1 MMATRTAKPMEAES
15 RVMDLFLTK
24 PAFLL
29 ARVDQICTALY
40 ADLSRGE
47 TLAQAEL
54 ILLLAQ
60 SDDRDQISLARAAGV
75 DKSTT
80 ALILDNL
87 AASGLVERVSD
98 PEDRRRTRPRLTAAG
113 HIRAT
118 AATASYARLQE
129 HLVAPIA
136 DPADL
141 VGLLGLLARNEAA
154 RAAPWTPASAP
165 RILAEAPSL
174 LARRSLQAA
183 QAQFLASVVPL
194 ALTPRQYSVLV
205 ILAAHPDLSQV
216 EFSRLFGL
224 DPATAGLVMRKLM
237 ARGLIVDR
245 VADHDRRK
253 RVHSLTPAG
262 HAMLTAAL
270 PLVALSEQLATGALD
285 RNQIARLIAHLQAIV
300 FSLSPVLR
308 FPGEISTL

>member
-1 MMATRTAKPMEAES
+1 
-15 RVMDLFLTK
+15 
-24 PAFLL
+24 
-29 ARVDQICTALY
+29 
-40 ADLSRGE
+40 
-47 TLAQAEL
+47 
-54 ILLLAQ
+54 
-60 SDDRDQISLARAAGV
+60 
-75 DKSTT
+75 
-80 ALILDNL
+80 
-87 AASGLVERVSD
+87 
-98 PEDRRRTRPRLTAAG
+98 
-113 HIRAT
+113 
-118 AATASYARLQE
+118 
-129 HLVAPIA
+129 
-136 DPADL
+136 
-141 VGLLGLLARNEAA
+141 
-154 RAAPWTPASAP
+154 
-165 RILAEAPSL
+165 LAEAPSL